1 MLDFTTDKTQKIVC
15 FLKFNYYYFPLTYS
29 SFSLENVY
37 IWGFFKNCLGFDT
50 VYCITHI
57 YVIKSNKGEK
67 WLLQ

>member
-1 MLDFTTDKTQKIVC
+1 MQEKDPANAWFYDGQNTEDCVF
-15 FLKFNYYYFPLTYS
+15 FLKFNYYYLPLTYS

-57 YVIKSNKGEK
+57 YVKM
-67 WLLQ
+67 